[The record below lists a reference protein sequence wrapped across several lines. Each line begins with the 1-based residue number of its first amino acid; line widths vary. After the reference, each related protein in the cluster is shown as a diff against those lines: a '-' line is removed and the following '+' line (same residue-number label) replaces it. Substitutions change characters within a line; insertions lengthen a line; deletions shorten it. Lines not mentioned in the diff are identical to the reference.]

1 MNSYPEIFN
10 IFIKSNQDIKN
21 KTYEVKKKTRNW
33 KKKKKRCYL
42 KIFLEA
48 PAVQEYFLLSHQ
60 IPV

>member
-33 KKKKKRCYL
+33 KKKKK
-42 KIFLEA
+42 KDVI
-48 PAVQEYFLLSHQ
+48 
-60 IPV
+60 